1 MPSVKFHLFRAL
13 PPEIQDSIWELCLP
27 RRVISPYYS
36 PVSEELLGKLPGTRH
51 RTYFPVRALIPFR
64 PPLISRVCRRARATA
79 LRCGEYASVLV
90 EERGGSKYKG
100 WVWLEKKSDWI
111 YFNYHTMMEGLD
123 ETGAAPQV
131 FELARDVGVPLLIDS
146 GIQSD
151 HENPLHDSADY
162 ADLLYDSEEEETIG
176 SRLYE
181 SFLEGRSH
189 FYYVMVEVTLV
200 ATGKGRKHI
209 VDTGL
214 FGLLGED
221 MAIVPASDKDMLQR
235 YNSLYSLYDAR
246 ESPQSYCIAED
257 QRRLES
263 LIKGE
268 DQDTFE
274 PRTLIRGLLER
285 ICEERGESDVSAEDM
300 MNEDC
305 SLKLD
310 HPLVEKLGISMP
322 TCEKVVIF
330 ELRRLDTLLEDS
342 INRPPSFLAGSTD
355 TDETN
360 DSTDSTDSTGTTGTE
375 SDELRG
381 E

>member
-1 MPSVKFHLFRAL
+1 MPSVKFHLFHAL

-36 PVSEELLGKLPGTRH
+36 PVSQELLGKLPGTKQS
-51 RTYFPVRALIPFR
+51 TYIPVRALIPFR

-79 LRCGEYASVLV
+79 LRRGQYDSVLV
-90 EERGGSKYKG
+90 EEGDGSKSKE

-131 FELARDVGVPLLIDS
+131 FELARDIGVPLLIDS

-151 HENPLHDSADY
+151 HENPLHDSKDY

-181 SFLEGRSH
+181 SFLKGRSH
-189 FYYVMVEVTLV
+189 FYYVMQEVILV
-200 ATGKGRKHI
+200 ATGKGRKH
-209 VDTGL
+209 VVNTGL

-221 MAIVPASDKDMLQR
+221 MAIVPASNKDMLQQ
-235 YNSLYSLYDAR
+235 YKSLYDLYDAR
-246 ESPQSYCIAED
+246 EAPQNYCIYGA

-263 LIKGE
+263 MIKGE
-268 DQDTFE
+268 DQDAFE
-274 PRTLIRGLLER
+274 PRILIRGLLER

-300 MNEDC
+300 MNEDG

-310 HPLVEKLGISMP
+310 HPLVEQLGISMP

-342 INRPPSFLAGSTD
+342 VNRLPSFLTGSTD
-355 TDETN
+355 TDETF
-360 DSTDSTDSTGTTGTE
+360 DSTDSTDDTDTTGTE
-375 SDELRG
+375 SDEV
-381 E
+381 